1 MYAKI
6 FTVNTNIMKRT
17 FLFLAGLVTATALW
31 TGCSQADDSL
41 GKSIGRWND
50 FSVESM
56 MQSRAGGV
64 EYIEVTMMD
73 VIGKDTAGVMDRA
86 AALKA
91 KIDSAGMKIW
101 SVHMPYSKRIDIS
114 LVDSAKR
121 ASSVNYVRDMMR
133 VAGIFQAKRVV
144 LHPSADTVVPDDR
157 ADRIECCRASIA
169 ELAPVA
175 AEIGAVLCIEN
186 LPRTC
191 LGRNGQEM
199 MAIIEGFENVGICFD
214 VNHLLYQSHADFLNS
229 IEKGTIKTV
238 HISDYNFTDERHLIP
253 GEGDIEWAPVWKGI
267 RDNGYKGIM
276 MFECFG
282 NAEELTHARELL
294 TGRFIPEKSFID
306 RDSLAFCNADW
317 TITDLGKGAQA
328 LYAQAPM
335 FFSSQ
340 SICCIKYP
348 AGNYKTEILHRPGK
362 TAGKPSEIGKKT
374 GARFAVNAC
383 FFHVKELIPSVY
395 FRVGK
400 NVYGVTDPAETY
412 RVDGVVGFKDE
423 DGKEMHIEYSDISQY
438 EAVTKDWHTVLAS
451 GPMLIKNGEIVVPKL
466 MGDDADGDNVEAMN
480 AEMKTG
486 SKIRTHYSSAQFY
499 DRRHPRAAVGQ
510 DDEGNIYYVVIDGR
524 FKGQGDGAS
533 IYETA
538 YICRMLGMTNAI
550 NLDGGGSSAIWSD
563 ITGTFNHPYDNKKW
577 DNEGER
583 VVPNLIV
590 AY

>member
-1 MYAKI
+1 
-6 FTVNTNIMKRT
+6 MKRT
-17 FLFLAGLVTATALW
+17 FLFLAGLVTAAALW

-41 GKSIGRWND
+41 GKSMGRWND

-56 MQSRAGGV
+56 TQSRAGGV

-133 VAGIFQAKRVV
+133 VAGIFQAKRFV

-199 MAIIEGFENVGICFD
+199 MTIIEGFENVGICFD

-282 NAEELTHARELL
+282 NAEELTQARELL

-412 RVDGVVGFKDE
+412 RVDGVVGFKDQ

-538 YICRMLGMTNAI
+538 YICKMLGMTEAI
-550 NLDGGGSSAIWSD
+550 NLDGGGSTTLWSET
-563 ITGTFNHPYDNKKW
+563 TGVINHPYDNRKW
-577 DNEGER
+577 DHAGER
-583 VVPNLIV
+583 AVPNLIV
-590 AY
+590 AR

>member
-1 MYAKI
+1 
-6 FTVNTNIMKRT
+6 MKNS
-17 FLFLAGLVTATALW
+17 FLSLLCIIAFA
-31 TGCSQADDSL
+31 CSCTSEIPL
-41 GKSIGRWND
+41 GKSMGRWED
-50 FSVESM
+50 LSLESM
-56 MQSRAGGV
+56 IQSRESGL
-64 EYIEVTMMD
+64 EYIEVTMMN
-73 VIGKDTAGVMDRA
+73 VIGKDTAGVRDRA

-101 SVHMPYSKRIDIS
+101 SVHMPYSKHIDIS

-121 ASSVNYVRDMMR
+121 AKAVNYVKDMMK
-133 VAGIFQAKRVV
+133 VAGIFQAERVV
-144 LHPSADTVVPDDR
+144 LHPSYDTVVPDDR

-169 ELAPVA
+169 ELVPVA
-175 AEIGAVLCIEN
+175 EEIGATICVEN

-199 MAIIEGFENVGICFD
+199 MALIEGFDNVGICFD
-214 VNHLLYQSHADFLNS
+214 VNHLLYQSHADFLGS
-229 IEKGTIKTV
+229 IKKGCIKTV
-238 HISDYNFTDERHLIP
+238 HISDYNFTDERHLVP
-253 GEGDIEWAPVWKGI
+253 GVGDIDWAPVWKGI

-282 NAEELTHARELL
+282 TPEELAQARKLL
-294 TGRFIPEKSFID
+294 TGKIIPEKSFID

-317 TITDLGKGAQA
+317 TITDLGKGAVA
-328 LYAQAPM
+328 MYAQAPM

-348 AGNYKTEILHRPGK
+348 ASEYKTEILHRPGK
-362 TAGKPSEIGKKT
+362 TAGKPSEIGKEVK
-374 GARFAVNAC
+374 AKLAVNAC

-395 FRVGK
+395 FRVGE

-412 RVDGVVGFKDE
+412 RVDGVVGFKDKE
-423 DGKEMHIEYSDISQY
+423 GKEMCIEYSNISQY
-438 EAVTKDWHTVLAS
+438 EEVTKDWHTALAS
-451 GPMLIKNGEIVVPKL
+451 GPMLVKDGKIVVPKL
-466 MGDDADGDNVEAMN
+466 MGDDADGDNVDAMN

-499 DRRHPRAAVGQ
+499 DRRHPRAAVGF

-524 FKGQGDGAS
+524 FKGKGDGAS

-538 YICRMLGMTNAI
+538 YICNMLGMTEAI
-550 NLDGGGSSAIWSD
+550 NLDGGGSSAIWSEV
-563 ITGTFNHPYDNKKW
+563 TGTFNHPYDNKKW

>member
-1 MYAKI
+1 MI
-6 FTVNTNIMKRT
+6 NDTTMKRT
-17 FLFLAGLVTATALW
+17 FLYLAGLVMAAALW
-31 TGCSQADDSL
+31 TSCSQADDSL
-41 GKSIGRWND
+41 GKSMGRWND

-56 MQSRAGGV
+56 TQSRAGGV

-133 VAGIFQAKRVV
+133 VAGIFQAKRFV

-282 NAEELTHARELL
+282 NAEELTQARELL

-317 TITDLGKGAQA
+317 QITDLGKGAQA

-335 FFSSQ
+335 FFSTQ

-412 RVDGVVGFKDE
+412 RVDGVVGFKDQ

-438 EAVTKDWHTVLAS
+438 EAVTKDWHTVFAS

-499 DRRHPRAAVGQ
+499 DRRHPRTAVGQ

-538 YICRMLGMTNAI
+538 YICKMLGMTEAI

>member
-1 MYAKI
+1 
-6 FTVNTNIMKRT
+6 MKRILLT
-17 FLFLAGLVTATALW
+17 LACVVAFASA
-31 TGCSQADDSL
+31 CSTDAPL
-41 GKSIGRWND
+41 GKSMSRWSD
-50 FSVESM
+50 FGVESM
-56 MQSRAGGV
+56 AQECAKGL
-64 EYIEVTMMD
+64 EYIEVTMND
-73 VIGKDTAGVMDRA
+73 VIGKDTAGVKDRA

-91 KIDSAGMKIW
+91 KIDSAGVKIW
-101 SVHMPYSKRIDIS
+101 SVHLPYSKHIDVS

-121 ASSVNYVRDMMR
+121 AKAVNYVRDMMR
-133 VAGIFQAKRVV
+133 VAGVFEAGRVV
-144 LHPSADTVVPDDR
+144 LHPSYDSVVPDDR

-199 MAIIEGFENVGICFD
+199 MKLIEGFDNVGICFD
-214 VNHLLYQSHADFLNS
+214 VNHLLYQNHADFLSS
-229 IEKGTIKTV
+229 IEKGSIKTV
-238 HISDYNFTDERHLIP
+238 HISDYNFTDERHLVP
-253 GEGDIEWAPVWKGI
+253 GVGDIEWAPVWAGI
-267 RDNGYKGIM
+267 KENGYKGVM

-282 NAEELTHARELL
+282 NAEELTEARDLL
-294 TGRFIPEKSFID
+294 TGKIIPEKSFID

-328 LYAQAPM
+328 MYAQAPM

-348 AGNYKTEILHRPGK
+348 ASEFKTEILHRPGK
-362 TAGKPSEIGKKT
+362 KAGKPSEIGKEIK
-374 GARFAVNAC
+374 ARFAVNAC

-395 FRVGK
+395 FRVGE

-412 RVDGVVGFKDE
+412 RVDGVVGFKDKE
-423 DGKEMHIEYSDISQY
+423 GKEMCIEYSNISQY
-438 EAVTKDWHTVLAS
+438 EEVTKDWHTALAS
-451 GPMLIKNGEIVVPKL
+451 GPMLVVDGEIVVPKL

-499 DRRHPRAAVGQ
+499 DRRHPRAAVGM

-533 IYETA
+533 VYETA
-538 YICRMLGMTNAI
+538 YICHMLGMTNAI

>member
-1 MYAKI
+1 
-6 FTVNTNIMKRT
+6 MKRILLT
-17 FLFLAGLVTATALW
+17 LACAVALVSA
-31 TGCSQADDSL
+31 CSTETPI
-41 GKSIGRWND
+41 GKSMGRWKD
-50 FSVESM
+50 FGVESM
-56 MQSRAGGV
+56 TQEHAKGL
-64 EYIEVTMMD
+64 EYIEVTMND
-73 VIGKDTAGVMDRA
+73 VIGKDTAGINDRV

-91 KIDSAGMKIW
+91 DIEASGLKIW
-101 SVHMPYSKRIDIS
+101 SIHLPYSKHLDVS

-121 ASSVNYVRDMMR
+121 AKTVNYLKDIIRI
-133 VAGIFQAKRVV
+133 AGAFQAERIV
-144 LHPSADTVVPDDR
+144 LHPSYDSVVPDDR
-157 ADRIECCRASIA
+157 EDRIECCRASIA

-175 AEIGAVLCIEN
+175 AEVGAVLCVEN

-199 MAIIEGFENVGICFD
+199 MKLIEGFDNVGICFD
-214 VNHLLYQSHADFLNS
+214 VNHLLYQSHEDFLKN
-229 IEKGTIKTV
+229 IKKGTIKTV
-238 HISDYNFTDERHLIP
+238 HLSDYNFTDERHLIP
-253 GEGDIEWAPVWKGI
+253 GVGHIEWAPVWKGI
-267 RDNGYKGIM
+267 KKNGYKGAM
-276 MFECFG
+276 MHECYG
-282 NAEELTHARELL
+282 TAEELLESRKLL
-294 TGRFIPEKSFID
+294 PGEVIPEKSNID
-306 RDSLAFCNADW
+306 ADSLAFCNAHWHYAKLD
-317 TITDLGKGAQA
+317 KGAIA

-335 FFSSQ
+335 FFSTQ
-340 SICCIKYP
+340 SICAIKYP
-348 AGNYKTEILHRPGK
+348 ASEFKTEILHRPGK
-362 TAGKPSEIGKKT
+362 TAGKPSEIGKEVK
-374 GARFAVNAC
+374 AKMAVNAC

-395 FRVGK
+395 FRVGE

-412 RVDGVVGFKDE
+412 RVNGVVGFKDNE
-423 DGKEMHIEYSDISQY
+423 GKEMYIEYSNISQY
-438 EAVTKDWHTVLAS
+438 EEVTKDWHTALAS
-451 GPMLIKNGEIVVPKL
+451 GPMLVVDGEIVVPKL

-499 DRRHPRAAVGQ
+499 DRRHPRAAVGK

-538 YICRMLGMTNAI
+538 YICKMLGMTDAI

-563 ITGTFNHPYDNKKW
+563 VTGTFNHPYDNKKW

>member
-1 MYAKI
+1 
-6 FTVNTNIMKRT
+6 MKRT
-17 FLFLAGLVTATALW
+17 IFYFAGLLLSAVLW
-31 TGCSQADDSL
+31 TSCNQADDSL
-41 GKSIGRWND
+41 GKSMGRWEN
-50 FSVESM
+50 FSVSSM
-56 MQSRAGGV
+56 IENREGGL
-64 EYIEVTMMD
+64 EYIEVTMNN

-282 NAEELTHARELL
+282 NAEELTQARELL

-412 RVDGVVGFKDE
+412 RVDGVVGFKDQ

-499 DRRHPRAAVGQ
+499 DKRHPRAAVGY
-510 DDEGNIYYVVIDGR
+510 DNEGNIYYVVIDGR

-538 YICRMLGMTNAI
+538 YICKMLGMTYAI

>member
-1 MYAKI
+1 
-6 FTVNTNIMKRT
+6 MKRT
-17 FLFLAGLVTATALW
+17 FLFLAGLLTAAALW
-31 TGCSQADDSL
+31 TGCSQADNSL
-41 GKSIGRWND
+41 GKSMGRWTD
-50 FSVESM
+50 FSLESM
-56 MQSRAGGV
+56 IQNRQGGL

-73 VIGKDTAGVMDRA
+73 VIGKDSAGVSDRA

-282 NAEELTHARELL
+282 NAEELTQARDLL

-412 RVDGVVGFKDE
+412 RVDGVVGFKDQ

-538 YICRMLGMTNAI
+538 YICKMLGMTNAI

>member
-1 MYAKI
+1 
-6 FTVNTNIMKRT
+6 MKRT
-17 FLFLAGLVTATALW
+17 FLFLAGLVTAAALW

-41 GKSIGRWND
+41 GKSMGRWND

-56 MQSRAGGV
+56 TQSRAGGV

-133 VAGIFQAKRVV
+133 VAGIFQAKRFV

-199 MAIIEGFENVGICFD
+199 MTIIEGFENVGICFD

-282 NAEELTHARELL
+282 NAEELTQARELL

-412 RVDGVVGFKDE
+412 RVDGVVGFKDQ

-538 YICRMLGMTNAI
+538 YICKMLGMTEAI
-550 NLDGGGSSAIWSD
+550 NLDGGGSTTLWSEE
-563 ITGTFNHPYDNKKW
+563 TGVINHPYDNKKW

>member
-1 MYAKI
+1 MTQECAK
-6 FTVNTNIMKRT
+6 
-17 FLFLAGLVTATALW
+17 GL
-31 TGCSQADDSL
+31 
-41 GKSIGRWND
+41 
-50 FSVESM
+50 
-56 MQSRAGGV
+56 
-64 EYIEVTMMD
+64 EYIEVTMND
-73 VIGKDTAGVMDRA
+73 VIGKDTTGLNDRI

-91 KIDSAGMKIW
+91 DIEAAGMKVW
-101 SVHMPYSKRIDIS
+101 SVHLPFSKALDVS

-121 ASSVNYVRDMMR
+121 AKNVNYIKDIIKA
-133 VAGIFQAKRVV
+133 AGAFQAGRVI
-144 LHPSADTVVPDDR
+144 LHPSYDSVVPDDR
-157 ADRIECCRASIA
+157 ADRIESCRASIA

-199 MAIIEGFENVGICFD
+199 MKLIEGFDNVGICFD
-214 VNHLLYQSHADFLNS
+214 VNHLLYQSHADFLQN
-229 IEKGTIKTV
+229 IKKGTIKTV
-238 HISDYNFTDERHLIP
+238 HISDYNFTDERHLVP
-253 GEGDIEWAPVWKGI
+253 GVGHIEWAPVWKGI
-267 RDNGYKGIM
+267 KNNGYKGAM

-282 NAEELTHARELL
+282 NADELAEARKLL
-294 TGRFIPEKSFID
+294 TGEIIPEKSYID
-306 RDSLAFCNADW
+306 ADSLAFCNAHWHYAKLD
-317 TITDLGKGAQA
+317 KGAIA
-328 LYAQAPM
+328 LYAQVPM
-335 FFSSQ
+335 FFSTQ
-340 SICCIKYP
+340 SICAIKYP
-348 AGNYKTEILHRPGK
+348 ASEFKTEILHRPGK
-362 TAGKPSEIGKKT
+362 TAGKPSEIGKEVK
-374 GARFAVNAC
+374 AKMAVNAC

-395 FRVGK
+395 FRVGE

-412 RVDGVVGFKDE
+412 RVNGVVGFKDKE
-423 DGKEMHIEYSDISQY
+423 GKEMCIEYSNISQY
-438 EAVTKDWHTVLAS
+438 EEVTKDWHTALAS
-451 GPMLIKNGEIVVPKL
+451 GPMLVVDGEIVVPKL

-499 DRRHPRAAVGQ
+499 DRRHPRAAVGS

-533 IYETA
+533 VYETA
-538 YICRMLGMTNAI
+538 YICKMLGMTDAI

-563 ITGTFNHPYDNKKW
+563 KTGTFNHPYDNKKW